1 MPCTRPLNAYR
12 VNGKVF
18 FTPSHGA
25 EFIQLPC
32 GQCVACRLNHSR
44 QWATRMVHE
53 AYMHEHNSFI
63 TLTYDNEHLPEDGSL
78 VRKHLTDFFKRFR
91 LLMVPESSFSNADT
105 NKLHT
110 DAPMAC
116 PTRQNTGKNFRHF
129 GAFPNGLSPHLRMRK
144 IT

>member
-1 MPCTRPLNAYR
+1 SQTESGVLW
-12 VNGKVF
+12 V
-18 FTPSHGA
+18 S
-25 EFIQLPC
+25 
-32 GQCVACRLNHSR
+32 
-44 QWATRMVHE
+44 
-53 AYMHEHNSFI
+53 
-63 TLTYDNEHLPEDGSL
+63 LTW
-78 VRKHLTDFFKRFR
+78 